1 MANKKRILSG
11 VQPTGDLHIGNWLG
25 AINNWVK
32 LQEQYETFLCVVDL
46 HAITASYNPKELS
59 QNTISTAALYV
70 ACGIDPNICSI
81 FVQSQISAHSELCW
95 ILNCMTPINW
105 MERMIQFKEKSIQ
118 QGNNVSIGLFD
129 YPILMAADILL
140 YDADFVP
147 VGEDQKQ
154 HLELARD
161 IAQQRINARFSKDK
175 KILKI
180 PQPIIM
186 KNGSKIM
193 SLIDGSKK
201 MSKSDPNEGS
211 RINLLDTPEIITKKI
226 KRAKSD
232 SYIGIEFN
240 NSLNY
245 IVSTIWIML
254 IMNAINF
261 IDNMDGLAVVVSSAI
276 CIQIAVLTNYLNQ
289 YKLTDISILLL
300 CAIGG
305 FFIFNF
311 PPAKL
316 YFGDSGSLFIGFC
329 LGFMSILY
337 NWLPENITVY
347 SSTLSPI
354 LLIFSVPV
362 IDFLVV
368 VTYRISIGKS
378 PTIGGTDHISHR
390 LLAKGFSEKK
400 VLTIFLSYS
409 FGTFGLIYLSIFTP
423 TQISYVLIGALFV
436 LYFLAYFI
444 SIKLK
449 VLT

>member
-1 MANKKRILSG
+1 MLD
-11 VQPTGDLHIGNWLG
+11 DLYNFKWYIKFIFQTIIVYIPLYNLNIF
-25 AINNWVK
+25 INF
-32 LQEQYETFLCVVDL
+32 E
-46 HAITASYNPKELS
+46 
-59 QNTISTAALYV
+59 
-70 ACGIDPNICSI
+70 
-81 FVQSQISAHSELCW
+81 
-95 ILNCMTPINW
+95 
-105 MERMIQFKEKSIQ
+105 
-118 QGNNVSIGLFD
+118 
-129 YPILMAADILL
+129 
-140 YDADFVP
+140 
-147 VGEDQKQ
+147 
-154 HLELARD
+154 
-161 IAQQRINARFSKDK
+161 
-175 KILKI
+175 
-180 PQPIIM
+180 
-186 KNGSKIM
+186 
-193 SLIDGSKK
+193 SLIGV
-201 MSKSDPNEGS
+201 
-211 RINLLDTPEIITKKI
+211 
-226 KRAKSD
+226 
-232 SYIGIEFN
+232 EFD
-240 NSLNY
+240 NSLNF

-305 FFIFNF
+305 FLFFNF

-354 LLIFSVPV
+354 LLIFSVPL

-390 LLAKGFSEKK
+390 LLAKGFSEEK

-409 FGTFGLIYLSIFTP
+409 LGTFGLIYLSIFTP
-423 TQISYVLIGALFV
+423 TQISYVLIGALFI
-436 LYFLAYFI
+436 LHFLAYFI